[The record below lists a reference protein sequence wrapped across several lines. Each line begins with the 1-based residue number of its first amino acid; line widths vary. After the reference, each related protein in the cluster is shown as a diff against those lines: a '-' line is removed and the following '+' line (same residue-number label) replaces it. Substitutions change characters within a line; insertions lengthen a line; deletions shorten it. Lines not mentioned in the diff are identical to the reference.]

1 MYSNLGTLFSLQN
14 HIAENCKGHL
24 KGDEWKGI
32 GWCSMYSWPFSNEEA
47 STENCC
53 HGKVKHSV
61 LQLGC

>member
-53 HGKVKHSV
+53 HGKV
-61 LQLGC
+61 